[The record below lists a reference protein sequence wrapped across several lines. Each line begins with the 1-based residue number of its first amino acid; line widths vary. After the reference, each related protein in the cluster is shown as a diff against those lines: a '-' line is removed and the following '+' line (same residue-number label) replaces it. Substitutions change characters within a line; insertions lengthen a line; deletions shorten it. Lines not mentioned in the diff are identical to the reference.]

1 MARNKVQF
9 QKGLSLNEFLKAYG
23 TEDQC
28 FEALYALR
36 WPDGFRCP
44 HCGHDKCCE
53 LTVRRLQQCNDCG
66 RQTSVTAGTIFD
78 SSKLP
83 LIVWFQGMYL
93 LTQNKKG
100 ISAMSLHRQLGI
112 SYNAAWRMKHKLMQV
127 MLERDDDQPLSGFI
141 EMDDAYLGGER
152 TGGKVGRGAAGKTP
166 FVAAVE
172 TTEDGCPTRI
182 KLSVVQGFRSAEIK
196 AWCQQHLTQ
205 GSTVITDGLACFNAV
220 TEAGCA
226 HDRIVCGGGRRAS
239 VEEPEFYWVNTVLGN
254 LKSALRSTYH
264 AIEPKYSH
272 RYLADYQYR
281 FNRRFDLRAL
291 IPRLAFA
298 ALRTPPM
305 AYRLLKIGLG

>member
-9 QKGLSLNEFLKAYG
+9 QKGLSLNEFLKQYG
-23 TEDQC
+23 TEEQC
-28 FEALYALR
+28 FDALYALR

-44 HCGHDKCCE
+44 FCGHDQCCQ
-53 LTVRRLQQCNDCG
+53 LTVRNLQQCNRC
-66 RQTSVTAGTIFD
+66 RNQTSITAGTVFE
-78 SSKLP
+78 STKLP
-83 LIVWFQGMYL
+83 LTVWFQAMYL

-100 ISAMSLHRQLGI
+100 VSAMSLHRQLGI

-141 EMDDAYLGGER
+141 EVDDAYLGGER
-152 TGGKVGRGAAGKTP
+152 TGGKVGRGAEGKTP

-172 TTEDGCPTRI
+172 TTEERCPTRI
-182 KLSVVQGFRSAEIK
+182 KLSVVKGFSSEEIK
-196 AWCQQHLTQ
+196 AWSQRNLTH
-205 GSTVITDGLACFNAV
+205 GSTVISDGLACFNAV
-220 TEAGCA
+220 TDAGCL
-226 HDRIVCGGGRRAS
+226 HDRIVCGGGRAS

-264 AIEPKYSH
+264 AIGPKYSQ
-272 RYLADYQYR
+272 RYLADFQYR
-281 FNRRFDLRAL
+281 FNRRFDLAAL

-305 AYRLLKIGLG
+305 SERLLKIGLG